1 MRVLNKKV
9 KRSILLFG
17 VVILGCL
24 GAVGACVAK
33 VVATQ
38 SDLYTVSS
46 GSTVFDNA
54 YNQVDVAAD
63 GSISRTWDKN
73 YTLAVSGGK
82 KSLGKQTVVYE
93 PNASSVKIF
102 GSGYRLYQ
110 DGSVSMLDNYAEV
123 NDLGNT
129 GFFKL
134 SDRKYLVT
142 GSKIWDNVG
151 LVDTSNYL
159 IINLDDAGNA
169 RLLNDTM
176 NLVAVED
183 GMTIYSDGLEFDLS
197 QQIAKIGENEVD
209 LTSILGG
216 IAGLGEGKSGTTA
229 TGGEVYDI
237 TIRGGNGGNG
247 GAGGTGGTGG
257 IGGIGGAGGSGGTGG
272 NGGNGGIGGTGGIGG
287 IGGTGGTGVSGGSSG
302 ITAAGRTYMVL
313 KSTSTD
319 ASSLDIGYLVADPF
333 GTYGVGY
340 ILVYDAATG
349 LGNYS
354 DTQAYTMPI
363 SLDDTGIHLTQY
375 TVGMEQDANG
385 NIVPKLASIQPNTQ
399 YTVEIGYYSGEDE
412 NAPYKYMDVM
422 RTSTTNVSSSLKVTE
437 LKKDSITAQ
446 IQLDPDTSMSGVWV
460 KISMEG
466 ENENGSDAAGY
477 YQLSGGQINSAKNGG
492 LGLNLNLE
500 EIFPDSDAYKTL
512 NNASTMVAL
521 ELWVKYTDS
530 DSSAHGSRLNR
541 YTSSNPFTN
550 NTNSAYAAALSSLEL
565 EEERAV
571 ADEETLGSIRT
582 SLETMLTQ
590 VSALTD
596 AQNATK
602 SQLESLKG
610 NGTSDTSSTGTD
622 NSADKSEQIKTLEQQ
637 LAEQQAQNQTL
648 TEQLKS
654 LQEKLDS
661 LSKGD
666 SSKEDSS
673 KSDDSSQDTTKNDD
687 ASQNGG
693 SENNGDSTAATGA
706 ETEAQ

>member
-1 MRVLNKKV
+1 
-9 KRSILLFG
+9 
-17 VVILGCL
+17 
-24 GAVGACVAK
+24 
-33 VVATQ
+33 
-38 SDLYTVSS
+38 
-46 GSTVFDNA
+46 
-54 YNQVDVAAD
+54 
-63 GSISRTWDKN
+63 
-73 YTLAVSGGK
+73 
-82 KSLGKQTVVYE
+82 
-93 PNASSVKIF
+93 
-102 GSGYRLYQ
+102 
-110 DGSVSMLDNYAEV
+110 
-123 NDLGNT
+123 
-129 GFFKL
+129 
-134 SDRKYLVT
+134 
-142 GSKIWDNVG
+142 
-151 LVDTSNYL
+151 
-159 IINLDDAGNA
+159 
-169 RLLNDTM
+169 
-176 NLVAVED
+176 
-183 GMTIYSDGLEFDLS
+183 
-197 QQIAKIGENEVD
+197 
-209 LTSILGG
+209 
-216 IAGLGEGKSGTTA
+216 
-229 TGGEVYDI
+229 
-237 TIRGGNGGNG
+237 
-247 GAGGTGGTGG
+247 
-257 IGGIGGAGGSGGTGG
+257 
-272 NGGNGGIGGTGGIGG
+272 
-287 IGGTGGTGVSGGSSG
+287 
-302 ITAAGRTYMVL
+302 MVL

-319 ASSLDIGYLVADPF
+319 ASSLDIGYLIADPF

-466 ENENGSDAAGY
+466 ESDNGSDAAGY
-477 YQLSGGQINSAKNGG
+477 YQLSGGQISSAKNGG

-565 EEERAV
+565 EEGRAV
-571 ADEETLGSIRT
+571 ADGETLESIRT

-610 NGTSDTSSTGTD
+610 NGTTDTSSTGTD
-622 NSADKSEQIKTLEQQ
+622 NSSDKSEQIKTLEQQ
-637 LAEQQAQNQTL
+637 LADQQAQNQTL

-673 KSDDSSQDTTKNDD
+673 KSDNSSQDTTKNDD

-693 SENNGDSTAATGA
+693 SDNNGDSTEATGT